1 MNQQQL
7 LSKRDLH
14 DITESTPKKAIAVCC
29 LVAGTSID
37 GKAMTLESSVT
48 VFENDDLVSFD
59 KKSKKLSYADDCQA
73 ESVRYH
79 EDLCRKILSGNA
91 SG

>member
-1 MNQQQL
+1 
-7 LSKRDLH
+7 
-14 DITESTPKKAIAVCC
+14 
-29 LVAGTSID
+29 
-37 GKAMTLESSVT
+37 MTLESSVT

-59 KKSKKLSYADDCQA
+59 KESKKLSYEDDCQA

-79 EDLCRKILSGNA
+79 EDSCRKILSGNA